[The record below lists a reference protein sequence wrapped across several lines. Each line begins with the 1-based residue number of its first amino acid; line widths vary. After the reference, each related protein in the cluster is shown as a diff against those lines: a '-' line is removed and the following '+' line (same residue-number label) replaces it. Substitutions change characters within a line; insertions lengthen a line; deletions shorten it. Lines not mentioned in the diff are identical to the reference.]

1 MSKLTKKWI
10 INLKIIDDGTL
21 DTVVYDS
28 VQKRTF
34 RYDSEFRFSFKD
46 DKEFLKVIEKEILID
61 EIRTIN
67 F

>member
-1 MSKLTKKWI
+1 LSKLTKKWI

-46 DKEFLKVIEKEILID
+46 DKEFLKVIEKEILIE

>member
-46 DKEFLKVIEKEILID
+46 DKEFLKVIEKEILIE